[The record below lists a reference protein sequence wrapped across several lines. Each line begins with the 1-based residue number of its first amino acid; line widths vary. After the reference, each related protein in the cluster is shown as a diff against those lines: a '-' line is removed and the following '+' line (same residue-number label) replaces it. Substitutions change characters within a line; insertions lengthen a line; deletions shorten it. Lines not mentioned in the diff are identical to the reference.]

1 MPIQSSTLSARQAM
15 DLPAGVDM
23 SQIPA
28 GIPPPGQTPNFIDP
42 PSLSPVYRGI
52 IYSFVP
58 LMILFLIFRLYT
70 RMRILRKLGWDDF
83 SCLCGAGAIIA
94 YCGTL
99 IPNLDHP
106 LGKHLWDVPVSEITD
121 TYLMYS
127 TVMLVLFFLGAM
139 FVKLTLLGLY
149 LRLFQVSR
157 LAFWMI
163 WDGVVV
169 VTVFYLVTTIVLL
182 EACVPRGGKTWLE
195 TTFMGSCT
203 PAQNA
208 LSKGS
213 GVFGLISDLYILSI
227 PVWLVSRLTM
237 PPGRRVG
244 VMAVFLTGL
253 FACGCSAA
261 GLAMRFTWRQSDG
274 TWSLLYVFG
283 ILELT
288 VGNICACMPVLTQPL
303 RSFATHLMSSW
314 DSLKHYSRTI
324 FTRSGHNHHAH
335 TGSDQFSHE
344 YGYKNERSNAEVNKL
359 PQVPK
364 GTLSGLR
371 SFIHKA
377 TRSNIADSR
386 RGGEADDQDSTQKTL
401 ASLAS
406 VDHDYHHQLKNMM
419 S

>member
-1 MPIQSSTLSARQAM
+1 M

-70 RMRILRKLGWDDF
+70 RMRILRKLGWDDSMCF
-83 SCLCGAGAIIA
+83 VLTADTGAIIA

-163 WDGVVV
+163 WAGVVV

-227 PVWLVSRLTM
+227 PVWLVSRLTHF
-237 PPGRRVG
+237 VHDQQ
-244 VMAVFLTGL
+244 VFLLPLHLCLPINSKT
-253 FACGCSAA
+253 S
-261 GLAMRFTWRQSDG
+261 RFGHGKPVYTRV
-274 TWSLLYVFG
+274 L
-283 ILELT
+283 IL
-288 VGNICACMPVLTQPL
+288 
-303 RSFATHLMSSW
+303 
-314 DSLKHYSRTI
+314 
-324 FTRSGHNHHAH
+324 
-335 TGSDQFSHE
+335 
-344 YGYKNERSNAEVNKL
+344 
-359 PQVPK
+359 
-364 GTLSGLR
+364 
-371 SFIHKA
+371 
-377 TRSNIADSR
+377 
-386 RGGEADDQDSTQKTL
+386 
-401 ASLAS
+401 
-406 VDHDYHHQLKNMM
+406 
-419 S
+419 